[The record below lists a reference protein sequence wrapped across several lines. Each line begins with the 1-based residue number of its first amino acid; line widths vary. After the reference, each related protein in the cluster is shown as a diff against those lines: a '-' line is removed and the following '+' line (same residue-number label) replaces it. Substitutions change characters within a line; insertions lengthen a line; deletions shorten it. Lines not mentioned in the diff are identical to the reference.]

1 MDVLKIVW
9 TATALQQ
16 RNFIFHYWNERNKS
30 NLYSKKL
37 NSSLKQRIENLKT
50 HPNIGKP
57 TEHKNTRVISLGHFS
72 VFYRK
77 IDSIIYITAFWDNRQ
92 DPKRLIDFLKAK

>member
-37 NSSLKQRIENLKT
+37 NSSLKQRIEKSNFTWTFQRFLQ
-50 HPNIGKP
+50 
-57 TEHKNTRVISLGHFS
+57 KN
-72 VFYRK
+72 
-77 IDSIIYITAFWDNRQ
+77 
-92 DPKRLIDFLKAK
+92 